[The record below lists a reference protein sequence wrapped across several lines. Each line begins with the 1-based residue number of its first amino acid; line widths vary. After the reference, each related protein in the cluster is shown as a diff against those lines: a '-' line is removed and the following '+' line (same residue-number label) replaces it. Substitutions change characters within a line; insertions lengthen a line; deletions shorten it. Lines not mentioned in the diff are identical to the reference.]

1 MRVVLATIGRFHSF
15 DLARQLHQH
24 GVLDQIYTGYPH
36 FKLKN
41 ERLPRELIKSYPWV
55 VTPFMGL
62 SQLGAMHGKR
72 RAMMSNIA
80 HLTFDRHVA
89 RTLPECDIFH
99 SLSRYALRSGRAA
112 KKRGIRFALD
122 VGSSHVL
129 TFDKLVG
136 DESERFGIEIDRI
149 HPSGIEREL
158 EEYQEAEIITVPSI
172 FSYKSF
178 LSHGIPEDKL
188 ALVRYGVDTSQFVR
202 QPVEDDG
209 VFRIVFVGALSMRK
223 GVTYLA
229 EAFARANIPN
239 SELILIG
246 SQQPETEQLLEPA
259 KGLNVRVTGHIPQ
272 PELSAW
278 YSRANVTVLPSVED
292 GFAIVLLQAMACGSP
307 IIATENSGGPDCIE
321 EGKNGFVVPPRDVD
335 ALAEKLVWFAE
346 NREAAREMRGPA
358 IASAQ
363 AMSGID
369 RYGNEMVQVYEN
381 LLARPR

>member
-1 MRVVLATIGRFHSF
+1 M
-15 DLARQLHQH
+15 
-24 GVLDQIYTGYPH
+24 
-36 FKLKN
+36 
-41 ERLPRELIKSYPWV
+41 
-55 VTPFMGL
+55 
-62 SQLGAMHGKR
+62 
-72 RAMMSNIA
+72 
-80 HLTFDRHVA
+80 
-89 RTLPECDIFH
+89 
-99 SLSRYALRSGRAA
+99 RSGRAA

-209 VFRIVFVGALSMRK
+209 VFRIVFVGALSLRK

-278 YSRANVTVLPSVED
+278 YSRANVH
-292 GFAIVLLQAMACGSP
+292 
-307 IIATENSGGPDCIE
+307 
-321 EGKNGFVVPPRDVD
+321 R
-335 ALAEKLVWFAE
+335 
-346 NREAAREMRGPA
+346 
-358 IASAQ
+358 ASF
-363 AMSGID
+363 G
-369 RYGNEMVQVYEN
+369 
-381 LLARPR
+381 

>member
-1 MRVVLATIGRFHSF
+1 MRVVLSTIGRFHSF

-209 VFRIVFVGALSMRK
+209 VFRIVFVGALSLRK

-259 KGLNVRVTGHIPQ
+259 KG
-272 PELSAW
+272 
-278 YSRANVTVLPSVED
+278 PSVED

-346 NREAAREMRGPA
+346 NREAACEMRAPA